1 MENNVDFD
9 ELAQKFFAA
18 PGEEPYCNLF
28 GAVFELE
35 QWHFISVSEP
45 PNLSPYCAIFPGFL
59 EDQPTVL
66 AFTDTEKL
74 KKYVKSKNL
83 KFGSADQPF
92 VITSPQATVTF
103 SSEDL
108 ILSVPTTSVVDY
120 LERLMTEKGVKWIVF
135 NLDKDSKEFHVE
147 LARLREAKELVN
159 SKKSKI
165 KAESKAEQA
174 NESPAQTDFDAL
186 NRKSNES
193 GGARADL
200 DNLFGATFALEKWLF
215 IARGSLPNINPY
227 IAANADYADGQQMI
241 RAFTDSNRLQRFA
254 KENNLTDEDGSAQI
268 LEIPVGGAVE
278 YLEQFIQYG
287 AHGVWFN
294 SDTQSD
300 GYFIPLK
307 QLRPIKEHLAQIGW
321 KSGNEPPNP
330 DLPHN
335 TGFVAPANAGQ
346 AKGGRAPLETV
357 VIVVKHGLMLPS
369 GFVKEA
375 DYFCDCF
382 CRVPPE
388 WTDGGNVTE
397 AARQKLFETLY
408 GKNWQAGNS
417 DGSRYVVRS
426 LNWKVFTPERARG
439 FGWNVTV
446 DNNENHFFFHRRR
459 KRRTEKSFKT
469 TIRRRY

>member
-147 LARLREAKELVN
+147 LARLREAKEL
-159 SKKSKI
+159 
-165 KAESKAEQA
+165 
-174 NESPAQTDFDAL
+174 
-186 NRKSNES
+186 
-193 GGARADL
+193 
-200 DNLFGATFALEKWLF
+200 
-215 IARGSLPNINPY
+215 
-227 IAANADYADGQQMI
+227 
-241 RAFTDSNRLQRFA
+241 
-254 KENNLTDEDGSAQI
+254 
-268 LEIPVGGAVE
+268 
-278 YLEQFIQYG
+278 
-287 AHGVWFN
+287 
-294 SDTQSD
+294 
-300 GYFIPLK
+300 
-307 QLRPIKEHLAQIGW
+307 
-321 KSGNEPPNP
+321 
-330 DLPHN
+330 
-335 TGFVAPANAGQ
+335 
-346 AKGGRAPLETV
+346 
-357 VIVVKHGLMLPS
+357 
-369 GFVKEA
+369 
-375 DYFCDCF
+375 
-382 CRVPPE
+382 
-388 WTDGGNVTE
+388 
-397 AARQKLFETLY
+397 
-408 GKNWQAGNS
+408 
-417 DGSRYVVRS
+417 
-426 LNWKVFTPERARG
+426 
-439 FGWNVTV
+439 
-446 DNNENHFFFHRRR
+446 
-459 KRRTEKSFKT
+459 
-469 TIRRRY
+469 